1 MKKVVLI
8 NMLAVSLLSTESF
21 ASSYDEYA
29 IKPAEQQLSNQQ
41 QKVDEPISFLPI
53 PTFIT
58 EPAVGPGLGVVG
70 LFFHDN
76 EKKAKKKKKD
86 NGVWML
92 VLSAFVIALFAL
104 LRSKGYFS

>member
-70 LFFHDN
+70 FFFMTTRRRLKRR
-76 EKKAKKKKKD
+76 KKR
-86 NGVWML
+86 
-92 VLSAFVIALFAL
+92 ALPCHKV
-104 LRSKGYFS
+104 SV

>member
-1 MKKVVLI
+1 
-8 NMLAVSLLSTESF
+8 MLTASLLSTQSF

-41 QKVDEPISFLPI
+41 QKIDEPISFLPI

-76 EKKAKKKKKD
+76 EKKAKKRRKRRLYPATKH
-86 NGVWML
+86 
-92 VLSAFVIALFAL
+92 
-104 LRSKGYFS
+104 